1 MKHYLRAE
9 DEMILHYIVFENA
22 YNRVGGI
29 QLWKD
34 MELEKVGQGEGRT
47 WRSLKSRFHGILI
60 RAIGEGETYNL
71 TAEQIA
77 LFCNGGQI
85 EEGGEQ

>member
-1 MKHYLRAE
+1 
-9 DEMILHYIVFENA
+9 MILHYIVLENA
-22 YNRVGGI
+22 YNREGGI

>member
-1 MKHYLRAE
+1 
-9 DEMILHYIVFENA
+9 
-22 YNRVGGI
+22 
-29 QLWKD
+29 
-34 MELEKVGQGEGRT
+34 MEGHGAGEGGAGG
-47 WRSLKSRFHGILI
+47 RSHLKSRFHGILI

-77 LFCNGGQI
+77 LFFNGGQI